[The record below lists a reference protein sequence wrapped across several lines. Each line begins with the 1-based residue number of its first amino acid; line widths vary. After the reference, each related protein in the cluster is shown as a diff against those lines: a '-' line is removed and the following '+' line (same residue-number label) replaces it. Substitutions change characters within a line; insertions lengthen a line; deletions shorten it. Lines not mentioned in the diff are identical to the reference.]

1 MKVVKFGGSSVADA
15 GQFQKVK
22 AIIDQDVNR
31 QIVVISAAGKY
42 GNATRKLTDT
52 LYLIAD
58 GMEAGRDVEPLFN
71 QVLARLEAINI
82 ALQLNV
88 PLIKLLHT
96 IRHHLAIRYS
106 RDYLVSRG
114 EFLTAHLMAAYLGYT
129 FVDAANLLFFN
140 KAGAIDEAKTQTAY
154 QQLASHHGIVVPG
167 FYGRD
172 ADGHVKLMPRGGS
185 DISGAWLARL
195 AHADLYENWTDVS
208 GIKMADP
215 RIIKDAD
222 SIDVMSYD
230 ELREL
235 TYMGFSVFQEEA
247 VQPVRECGI
256 PTRILNTNAPED
268 PGTLIIHDDDPAN
281 DLKTITG
288 IAGRKHYLVITV
300 RKYQLALHL
309 EVIQHALGVVAAHHL
324 VVDYLPTGIDS
335 FSLLIREPRRQVSVQ
350 ELTAEIAAACQPDK
364 MEVTENVALIA
375 MVSRKLRQRPAI
387 AGKILAYLDDNL
399 LNVQLVSQTNDDIN
413 LLIGV
418 HDLDYDKAVRVIYSS
433 IHQNF
438 QRPAPYIEG
447 IA

>member
-1 MKVVKFGGSSVADA
+1 MKVAKFGGSSVATAD
-15 GQFQKVK
+15 QFQKVK
-22 AIIDQDVNR
+22 AIIDQDPQR
-31 QIVVISAAGKY
+31 QLVVVSAAGKY
-42 GNATRKLTDT
+42 GSATQKLTDT

-58 GMEAGRDVEPLFN
+58 GMEAGRDVSPLMT
-71 QVLARLEAINI
+71 QVMVRLEAINQTLD
-82 ALQLNV
+82 LQV
-88 PLIKLLHT
+88 PLTKLMNT
-96 IRHHLAIRYS
+96 IRHRLATHYS

-114 EFLTAHLMAAYLGYT
+114 EFLTAQLMAAYLGYT
-129 FVDAANLLFFN
+129 FVDAADLFFFDQN
-140 KAGAIDEAKTQTAY
+140 GAIDEAKTQAAY
-154 QQLASHHGIVVPG
+154 RQLPKHHGLVIPG
-167 FYGRD
+167 FYGQNV
-172 ADGHVKLMPRGGS
+172 AGHVQLMPRGGS

-195 AHADLYENWTDVS
+195 AQADLYENWTDVS

-247 VQPVRECGI
+247 VQPVRECKI

-268 PGTLIIHDDDPAN
+268 PGTLIIHDDDPSD
-281 DLKTITG
+281 DLRIITG
-288 IAGRKHYLVITV
+288 IAGRKHYLVITI
-300 RKYQLALHL
+300 RQYQLALHL
-309 EVIQHALGVVAAHHL
+309 EVIQRALGVIATHHL

-335 FSLLIREPRRQVSVQ
+335 FSLLIREPRHQVSVH
-350 ELTAEIAAACQPDK
+350 ELTAAIKTACQPDK
-364 MEVTENVALIA
+364 LEVTENVALIA
-375 MVSRKLRQRPAI
+375 MVSRQLRKRPAI
-387 AGKILAYLDDNL
+387 AGKVLAYLDDNL

-418 HDLDYDKAVRVIYSS
+418 NDKDYDKAVRVIYSS

-438 QRPAPYIEG
+438 HRPAPYIEG

>member
-22 AIIDQDVNR
+22 AIINQDPQR

-42 GNATRKLTDT
+42 GDATRKLTDT

-58 GMEAGRDVEPLFN
+58 GLEAGRDVTPLFA
-71 QVLARLEAINI
+71 QVTARLEAINQ
-82 ALQLNV
+82 ALHLHV
-88 PLIKLLHT
+88 PLIKLMNT
-96 IRHHLAIRYS
+96 IRHHIATHYS

-129 FVDAANLLFFN
+129 FVDAADLLFFDQN
-140 KAGAIDEAKTQTAY
+140 GAIDEAKTLAAY
-154 QQLASHHGIVVPG
+154 RRLPRHHGIVVPG
-167 FYGRD
+167 FYGQN
-172 ADGHVKLMPRGGS
+172 AAGHVQLMARGGS

-195 AHADLYENWTDVS
+195 AQADLYENWTDVS

-215 RIIKDAD
+215 RIIQDAD

-247 VQPVRECGI
+247 VQPVRESGI

-268 PGTLIIHDDDPAN
+268 PGTLIIQDDDPAN
-281 DLKTITG
+281 DMRIITG
-288 IAGRKHYLVITV
+288 IAGRKHYLVVTI
-300 RKYQLALHL
+300 RQYQLALHL
-309 EVIQHALGVVAAHHL
+309 DIIQHALDVIADHHL

-335 FSLLIREPRRQVSVQ
+335 FSLLIREPRHQVSVH
-350 ELTAEIAAACQPDK
+350 ELTAAIKAACQPDK
-364 MEVTENVALIA
+364 LEVTENVALIA

-387 AGKILAYLDDNL
+387 AGKVLAYLDDNL
-399 LNVQLVSQTNDDIN
+399 LNFQLVSQTNDDIN

-418 HDLDYDKAVRVIYSS
+418 NDKDYDKAIRVISSS

-438 QRPAPYIEG
+438 HRPAPYIEG